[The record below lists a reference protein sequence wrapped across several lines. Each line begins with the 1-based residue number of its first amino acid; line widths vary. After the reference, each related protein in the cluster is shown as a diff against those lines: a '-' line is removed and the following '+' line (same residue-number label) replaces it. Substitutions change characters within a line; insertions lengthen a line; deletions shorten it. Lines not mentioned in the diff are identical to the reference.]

1 MRFHAAIFLIVSAMI
16 GSFALAE
23 ENGPLKTFPVKA
35 SQGVAVDGKHFYAIS
50 NTGITKHNKDTG
62 VQISMWE
69 ANPKDAAQTHF
80 KHMNSG
86 TVIDGKLYAA
96 HSRFPIAPNENT
108 VEVFDVVGDKLKHQS
123 TIRMPGDHGSL
134 TWIDRKNDSWWMC
147 YAVYGKPEN
156 RKTKLVKYRLEN
168 GKFIEQQTWFFPEKT
183 VAKWGTM
190 SCSGGSWGPDG
201 NLYVTGHDN
210 AEVHVH
216 EIDSSSTLHHL
227 RTEAVPGIFGQ
238 AIAWDR
244 TAETPT
250 LWGIV
255 KNKHVSL
262 TLIPIKDSLQPRNH
276 E

>member
-1 MRFHAAIFLIVSAMI
+1 MRFHAVIFLIVSALI
-16 GSFALAE
+16 GSFVVAQE
-23 ENGPLKTFPVKA
+23 GVEQKNFPVKA
-35 SQGVAVDGKHFYAIS
+35 SQGVAVDTKHFYAIS
-50 NTGITKHNKDTG
+50 NTKITKHDKETG
-62 VQISMWE
+62 AQIATWE
-69 ANPKDAAQTHF
+69 ANPKDTAQAHF

-86 TVIDGKLYAA
+86 TAIDGKLYAA

-108 VEVFDVVGDKLKHQS
+108 VEIFAVDGENLKHET
-123 TIRMPGDHGSL
+123 TIRMPSAHGSL

-156 RKTKLVKYRLEN
+156 RKTKLVKYGFEN
-168 GKFIEQQTWFFPEKT
+168 GKFTEQQIWYFPEET
-183 VAKWGTM
+183 VTKWGTM

-201 NLYVTGHDN
+201 NLYVTGHDG
-210 AEVHVH
+210 AEVYVL
-216 EIDSSSTLHHL
+216 EIDSSSTFRHI

-244 TAETPT
+244 SAEAPI

-262 TLIPIKDSLQPRNH
+262 TRIPIK
-276 E
+276 EK